1 MFRNKNFAL
10 LVSGQSLANMGDILY
25 ITSIISMI
33 YQWTGS
39 SFYTAFVPFTITS
52 AMFLSSLLS
61 PLAMNRWNLKWLLT
75 FSQVGKTI
83 IIILLTLLV
92 TEMVAVPFI
101 IVFLLIAGIGLLDGC
116 ANPISQT
123 LIPHYVNSEQLVK
136 ANGFFDTI
144 TQIIQAGM
152 WFISS
157 LLLIRIGNNNLLWVV
172 IGLFFLSSC
181 LLSFLNSVQSSN
193 EKQPSPFAEM
203 KEGWHILYR
212 TPILRKMAY
221 IEGLDSIAATV
232 WIAAILYVF
241 VSERLQADHQW
252 WGWINGAFFLGLI
265 LGSLY
270 CMKYA
275 KLVENKIRKV
285 FMLGAIGAFFSTFL
299 FAFNTLPVLALI
311 LAFSFGASM
320 QIKGIPQH
328 TMIQTSVSLTQL
340 SKVYAALGALGTG
353 IFALSSLLM
362 GWLAETFNVQ
372 LVFLLSAA
380 LMAVI
385 NILIKVNQQVFVK
398 GNVKQ
403 T

>member
-10 LVSGQSLANMGDILY
+10 LVFGQSLANIGDILY
-25 ITSIISMI
+25 ITSIISMM

-61 PLAMNRWNLKWLLT
+61 PLVMNRWNLKWLLT

-92 TEMVAVPFI
+92 TEMVAVPLI
-101 IVFLLIAGIGLLDGC
+101 IVFILIAGIGLLDGC

-123 LIPHYVNSEQLVK
+123 LIPHYVKSEQLMK
-136 ANGFFDTI
+136 ANGFFDTV

-157 LLLIRIGNNNLLWVV
+157 LLLIRIGSNSLLWVV

-181 LLSFLNSVQSSN
+181 FLSFLNSVQSSN
-193 EKQPSPFAEM
+193 DKQPSPFAEM

-275 KLVENKIRKV
+275 NVVENKIRKV
-285 FMLGAIGAFFSTFL
+285 FMLGAIAAFFSTFL
-299 FAFNTLPVLALI
+299 FALNTIPVIALI

-372 LVFLLSAA
+372 LVFLFSAA
-380 LMAVI
+380 LMAMI
-385 NILIKVNQQVFVK
+385 SILIKVNQQVFVK

>member
-39 SFYTAFVPFTITS
+39 NFYTAFVPFTITS
-52 AMFLSSLLS
+52 TMFLSSLLS

-123 LIPHYVNSEQLVK
+123 LIPYYVNSEQLVK

-157 LLLIRIGNNNLLWVV
+157 LLLIRIGSNNLLWVV

-193 EKQPSPFAEM
+193 TKQPSPFAEM

-221 IEGLDSIAATV
+221 IEGLDSIATTV

-385 NILIKVNQQVFVK
+385 SIVIKVNQQVFVK

>member
-10 LVSGQSLANMGDILY
+10 LVFGQSLANIGDILY
-25 ITSIISMI
+25 ITSIISMM

-61 PLAMNRWNLKWLLT
+61 PLVMNRWNLKWLLT

-92 TEMVAVPFI
+92 TEMVAVPLI
-101 IVFLLIAGIGLLDGC
+101 IVFILIAGIGLLDGC

-123 LIPHYVNSEQLVK
+123 LIPHYVKSEQLVK
-136 ANGFFDTI
+136 ANGFFDTV

-157 LLLIRIGNNNLLWVV
+157 LLLIRIGSNSLLWVV

-181 LLSFLNSVQSSN
+181 FLSFLNSVQSSN
-193 EKQPSPFAEM
+193 DKQPSPFAEM

-270 CMKYA
+270 CMKYT
-275 KLVENKIRKV
+275 KLVENKIQKV
-285 FMLGAIGAFFSTFL
+285 FLLGAIAAFFSTFV

-385 NILIKVNQQVFVK
+385 SILIKVNQQVFVK